1 MMKSDECEETLFS
14 VMAEMD
20 GESPMLSP
28 EQTARHVAGCE
39 RCRAE
44 IERQKAAVNLLQR
57 QKRQTAGAIDLW
69 PEIKKRIGEQPEAA
83 SVRAPYFFFLLG
95 AMLVIYKL
103 LEMIPAQDFGFWF
116 KLAPLVIVAA
126 LFYFFRENPFKINTE
141 LKLEG

>member
-1 MMKSDECEETLFS
+1 MKLDECEETVFS

-20 GESPMLSP
+20 GETPILSP
-28 EQTARHVAGCE
+28 EQTARHVTGCE

-57 QKRQTAGAIDLW
+57 QKRQPPSTIDLW
-69 PEIKKRIGEQPEAA
+69 LEVEKRIRDQPISEP
-83 SVRAPYFFFLLG
+83 VRARYFFFLLG
-95 AMLVIYKL
+95 AILVVYKL
-103 LEMIPAQDFGFWF
+103 FEMIPAQDWGFWF
-116 KLAPLVIVAA
+116 KLAPLVFVAA

>member
-1 MMKSDECEETLFS
+1 MKLDECEETMFS

-20 GESPMLSP
+20 GETPILSP
-28 EQTARHVAGCE
+28 EQTARHVTGCE

-57 QKRQTAGAIDLW
+57 QKRQIADAIDVW
-69 PEIKKRIGEQPEAA
+69 PEVEKRIREQPVPE
-83 SVRAPYFFFLLG
+83 SVRARYFFFLLG
-95 AMLVIYKL
+95 AILVIYKL
-103 LEMIPAQDFGFWF
+103 FEMIPAQDWGFWF
-116 KLAPLVIVAA
+116 KLAPLVFVAA

>member
-1 MMKSDECEETLFS
+1 MKLDECEETVFS

-20 GESPMLSP
+20 GETPILSP
-28 EQTARHVAGCE
+28 EQTARHVTGCE

-57 QKRQTAGAIDLW
+57 QKRQTTSTVDLW
-69 PEIKKRIGEQPEAA
+69 LEVEKRIREQPISELVPA
-83 SVRAPYFFFLLG
+83 RYFFFLLG
-95 AMLVIYKL
+95 AILVIYKL
-103 LEMIPAQDFGFWF
+103 FEMIPAQDWGFWF
-116 KLAPLVIVAA
+116 KLAPLVFVAA